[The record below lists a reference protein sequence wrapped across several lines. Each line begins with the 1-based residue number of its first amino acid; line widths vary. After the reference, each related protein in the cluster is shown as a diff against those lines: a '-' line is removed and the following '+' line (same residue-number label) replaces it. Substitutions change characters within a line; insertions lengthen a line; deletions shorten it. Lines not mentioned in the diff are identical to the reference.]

1 MAVLLA
7 RFRLEAAF
15 MPTRRSRPA
24 VAVRLLWA
32 LLTRLISMLGP
43 HQLYV
48 LTSLSTTQTRA
59 LAALSLMLRR
69 VRLDSRPVH
78 RVRAMSKSRPPLA
91 LSEFVARSAANP
103 RRQATCS
110 SGPGTHAIRALR
122 DLCLGIVSGR
132 LGS

>member
-32 LLTRLISMLGP
+32 LLTRPLSMLGLP
-43 HQLYV
+43 QLYV

-59 LAALSLMLRR
+59 LAASSLMLRR
-69 VRLDSRPVH
+69 VRLDSRLVH
-78 RVRAMSKSRPPLA
+78 RVRANTKSKPLMA
-91 LSEFVARSAANP
+91 LSEFVARSVAVLYLRAGG
-103 RRQATCS
+103 RRADRS
-110 SGPGTHAIRALR
+110 FPIRSHSFCGA
-122 DLCLGIVSGR
+122 DPQ
-132 LGS
+132 

>member
-1 MAVLLA
+1 
-7 RFRLEAAF
+7 

-43 HQLYV
+43 HHLYV
-48 LTSLSTTQTRA
+48 LTSLFTTQTRA
-59 LAALSLMLRR
+59 LAASSLMLRR
-69 VRLDSRPVH
+69 ARLDSRPVH
-78 RVRAMSKSRPPLA
+78 RVRAMSKSRPRMA

-103 RRQATCS
+103 RR
-110 SGPGTHAIRALR
+110 PGTHAIRALR

-132 LGS
+132 LA